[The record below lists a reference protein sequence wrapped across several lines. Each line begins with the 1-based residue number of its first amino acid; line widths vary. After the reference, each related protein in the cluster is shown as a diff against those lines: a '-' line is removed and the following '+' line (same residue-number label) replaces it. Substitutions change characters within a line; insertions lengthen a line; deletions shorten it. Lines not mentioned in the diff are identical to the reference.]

1 MFVHRKQ
8 IKAFVSHFR
17 TTRST
22 IDPVHRATTKSQ
34 SAHWNQTARA
44 IGTLHIALSTMLVGG
59 FLISLC
65 YLIRLGKSEYNLAL
79 LFRTKYSY

>member
-1 MFVHRKQ
+1 V
-8 IKAFVSHFR
+8 
-17 TTRST
+17 
-22 IDPVHRATTKSQ
+22 
-34 SAHWNQTARA
+34 